1 MHYKDPATLKAEK
14 DERERLTQEYLD
26 KGGVITKYNY
36 REVSDVG
43 FTNQQF
49 NNSGPSS
56 KGLINK

>member
-14 DERERLTQEYLD
+14 LERERLTQEYLD
-26 KGGVITKYNY
+26 KGGVITKYKY

-56 KGLINK
+56 KGLIDK